1 MSRNKIFAAV
11 ALIIGLILVVVV
23 FTDFPPEDSSIA
35 GTMADPDKKIAGV
48 EKADRYRSD
57 QMDADDVEIDD
68 ATFQTLM
75 QNEDFVEIVSNG
87 SFALAEALD
96 RALDRVDVRRAD
108 VYARLAGDRSLSRAA
123 AEFDRASN
131 DDDFARAE
139 DFLKGELE
147 KALSRAFDRG
157 AFDRAKFDREG
168 FDREDLDREGLD
180 KADMEKALDR
190 AGMEKVGGLDR
201 DAMEKAAFDRDAMER
216 ALDRG
221 EMARILSR
229 EDLDRAFEKG
239 LAREMA
245 RDMARG
251 MEKADWARAANF
263 EKVLARADGDW
274 ARLFNRSSL
283 ARIFERGYARSG
295 AERSVGER
303 ADQARSAGE
312 RAER

>member
-1 MSRNKIFAAV
+1 MEDVMSRNKIFAAV

-23 FTDFPPEDSSIA
+23 FTDFPPEDSSLA

-57 QMDADDVEIDD
+57 QMDPDDVEIDD
-68 ATFQTLM
+68 ATFQTMM
-75 QNEDFVEIVSNG
+75 QNEDFVAIVTDGN
-87 SFALAEALD
+87 FALAEALD
-96 RALDRVDVRRAD
+96 RALRRVDVNRSE
-108 VYARLAGDRSLSRAA
+108 VYARLAGERSLSKVA
-123 AEFDRASN
+123 AEFSRANS
-131 DDDFARAE
+131 DDDFAKAE
-139 DFLKGELE
+139 AFLKGELE
-147 KALSRAFDRG
+147 KALAKAFDRG
-157 AFDRAKFDREG
+157 AFDRADFDREG
-168 FDREDLDREGLD
+168 FDRADLDREGLD

-190 AGMEKVGGLDR
+190 VDLEKAGLDR
-201 DAMEKAAFDRDAMER
+201 NDLEKAGLE
-216 ALDRG
+216 RG
-221 EMARILSR
+221 ELAREMTRILNR

-251 MEKADWARAANF
+251 LQKEDWARAATL
-263 EKVLARADGDW
+263 EKVFARADGDW
-274 ARLFNRSSL
+274 ARVFNRSDL